1 MPKLSRTNTAKWD
14 EKKSLWRIVVTRDG
28 KRKEFTSAKPGR
40 TGQREANK
48 KADAWLNGTAPAER
62 LRVRDAYGRYSE
74 AQIGLRSTSNDK
86 DIQTKGD
93 TWILPYIGSKYL
105 DALTLGDLQA
115 ILDDADRKGKS
126 RKTIRNIRGR
136 LSHFF
141 RFCRQHGWTNLRTDD
156 LTVSDHA
163 PVKHKTILQPE
174 ALRILFSSD
183 LTFYGKSGSKVE
195 PYIHAYRFQVLTV
208 LRPGELLGLK
218 WLDIHEGVLYLQR
231 AINYFGEETRG
242 KNDNA
247 IRSIPLNSIM
257 CRVLQDQKDF
267 LPNTE
272 YIFENITSE
281 TNYLKHWH
289 LYCAYNQIAQTTVY
303 ELRHTFVSVVSSALP
318 EGAVKQLVGHSRNM
332 DTFGIYGHAVNGDA
346 EQTARMLD
354 GRFAA
359 LLNGT
364 DREKAASGKD
374 GESEIKVANV
384 GSKVGS

>member
-28 KRKEFTSAKPGR
+28 NRKEFTSAKPGR

-48 KADAWLNGTAPAER
+48 KADAWLNGTAPVER
-62 LRVRDAYGRYSE
+62 LRVRDAYQRYSE

-86 DIQTKGD
+86 DIQTKGE

-163 PVKHKTILQPE
+163 PVKPKTILQPE

-183 LTFYGKSGSKVE
+183 LTSYGKSGSKVE
-195 PYIHAYRFQVLTV
+195 PYIHAYRFQVLTG

-218 WLDIHEGVLYLQR
+218 WSDISGNVIHLQR
-231 AINYFGEETRG
+231 AINFYGEETRG

-247 IRSIPLNSIM
+247 VRNIILTNQMKTILSAQQPFGRGAP
-257 CRVLQDQKDF
+257 
-267 LPNTE
+267 
-272 YIFENITSE
+272 YIFGNITSE
-281 TNYLKHWH
+281 KNYLIHWKK
-289 LYCAYNQIAQTTVY
+289 YCAYNGIPKTTVY
-303 ELRHTFVSVVSSALP
+303 EMRHTFVSVISSALP
-318 EGAVKQLVGHSRNM
+318 EGAVKELVGHSKNM
-332 DTFGIYGHAVNGDA
+332 DTFGIYGHEVDGDA
-346 EQTARMLD
+346 EKMARIMET
-354 GRFAA
+354 RFTQ
-359 LLNGT
+359 LLG
-364 DREKAASGKD
+364 EKAKRD
-374 GESEIKVANV
+374 
-384 GSKVGS
+384 